1 MSESTQMPSK
11 EEMEKARFFYDCVAK
26 SDDITTKSYE
36 RINAKIHTILGVLS
50 TVIPISIG
58 VGYYILSDSFSL
70 LFFFLFIALL
80 ASFTIALGKCIHL
93 LDPKWFLYVDVRM
106 LMERYDDKPL
116 SFTVFKIAS
125 TWDDVINKN
134 VQVTNSL
141 RSGLRQVVFSILIGL
156 CFLIL
161 AFIALEVQFYLR
173 GAQTDP
179 PLLILSRGLFYQSF

>member
-1 MSESTQMPSK
+1 MSEDTQMSSK
-11 EEMEKARFFYDCVAK
+11 EELEKAKFLYDCVAK
-26 SDDITTKSYE
+26 SDDIATKAYE

-58 VGYYILSDSFSL
+58 IGYYILSSSFSL
-70 LFFFLFIALL
+70 PFFLLFIASLV
-80 ASFTIALGKCIHL
+80 FFIIALGKSIHL
-93 LDPKWFLYVDVRM
+93 LDPKWFLYVDARM

-116 SFTVFKIAS
+116 SFIVFKIAS
-125 TWDDVINKN
+125 TWDDVVNKN

-161 AFIALEVQFYLR
+161 AFIALGVQFYLR
-173 GAQTDP
+173 GAQVDP
-179 PLLILSRGLFYQSF
+179 SLSILISRR